1 MGAAL
6 LAILA
11 PTAAFGLLALLAL
24 RFGAETRPGFD
35 EKPVLDDRPN
45 WPAIACRP
53 PVHRDDPEPR
63 GGEPAAARP
72 VPRRA
77 AARPAP
83 LPTTPRSPAP
93 RPARG
98 AA

>member
-6 LAILA
+6 LTMLA

-35 EKPVLDDRPN
+35 EKPVRDDRPN

-53 PVHRDDPEPR
+53 PAHRDDPRPG
-63 GGEPAAARP
+63 GGEP
-72 VPRRA
+72 VPARA
-77 AARPAP
+77 AAPAAAAPAEPRATGPSPRPAP
-83 LPTTPRSPAP
+83 GPA
-93 RPARG
+93 
-98 AA
+98 